1 MAGERRI
8 SWFNGILTF
17 LIIWWVVLFAV
28 LPWGVKV
35 SDNPEPGHATSAPEQ
50 PMIWRKAA
58 ITTVISALIWGVV
71 YVLVANDLIAIRP
84 A

>member
-1 MAGERRI
+1 MGEERRI
-8 SWFNGILTF
+8 SWFNGILAY

-35 SDNPEPGHATSAPEQ
+35 SDNPAPGHATSAPER
-50 PMIWRKAA
+50 PMIWCKAA
-58 ITTVISALIWGVV
+58 ITTLISALIWGLV
-71 YVLVANDLIAIRP
+71 YALVESDLIAIRP

>member
-1 MAGERRI
+1 M
-8 SWFNGILTF
+8 TY
-17 LIIWWVVLFAV
+17 LIVWWVVLFAV

-35 SDNPEPGHATSAPEQ
+35 PDDPAPGHATSAPER

-58 ITTVISALIWGVV
+58 ITTLISALIWGAV
-71 YVLVANDLIAIRP
+71 YVLVESELIAIRP